1 MSEMNENNNI
11 ICQNCGSQN
20 MAGTAFCTQC
30 GNTLQMG
37 AMNDSVGMQNQN
49 NFMPQQNFNNGMNNM
64 PQQQIQSQPQQ
75 NVGNTSANAGSLNF
89 LHYILGTF
97 TKPFEN
103 FKKEEDKLNDIKNV
117 SILSAILVGASLILS
132 LISTIISYVRVK
144 NYFTGKTE
152 WVWDNVKEFPYF
164 KFLGQRL
171 VLFAGA
177 LLLIS
182 VVYFI
187 ASRMVKKDTSFV
199 KLLAASTS
207 AFFPLTAAINVLSP
221 ILSKIFVELGICVV
235 VIGFFYTLIILLE
248 LVNYLINIE
257 KKDIKIYVNAACT
270 SVITIIGGWVL
281 YKMLLSEI
289 ASSLGGLF

>member
-1 MSEMNENNNI
+1 MSEMNENN
-11 ICQNCGSQN
+11 
-20 MAGTAFCTQC
+20 
-30 GNTLQMG
+30 
-37 AMNDSVGMQNQN
+37 
-49 NFMPQQNFNNGMNNM
+49 MPQQPMQGMPQQDFNNGMNNM
-64 PQQQIQSQPQQ
+64 PQQPMQGMPQQ
-75 NVGNTSANAGSLNF
+75 NISNTTGNAGSLNF
-89 LHYILGTF
+89 LQYILGTF

-171 VLFAGA
+171 VIFAGA

-207 AFFPLTAAINVLSP
+207 AFFPLTVAINVLSP
-221 ILSKIFVELGICVV
+221 ILSKIFVELGICAVV
-235 VIGFFYTLIILLE
+235 
-248 LVNYLINIE
+248 
-257 KKDIKIYVNAACT
+257 
-270 SVITIIGGWVL
+270 VL